1 MSSGSMRKS
10 QSPLRSVDFAC
21 ATSHGEESGT
31 DGNLKIFVQPVSIR
45 TMPSNEKPVVSL
57 LGHHGV
63 CCAHSGR
70 EVSLKSLSRPFVL
83 LVL

>member
-1 MSSGSMRKS
+1 MEILEIKGNWKS
-10 QSPLRSVDFAC
+10 PSILFNP
-21 ATSHGEESGT
+21 

-45 TMPSNEKPVVSL
+45 TMPSNETPVVSL